1 MLRGRMTSLP
11 ICIRGLIQLTVL
23 SWIVAGAP
31 AAATTPAANRPNVV
45 VLFVDDLGWSEV
57 GFQGSLFATPH
68 IDALA
73 RSGMVFSRAYAAA
86 PACSPSRSG
95 MLTGRH
101 PAELGVV
108 RHLPAR
114 VPRGQEFHLW
124 PQDPAGMPS
133 RNGLPAGALTYGHAL
148 QRQGYHTAF
157 HGKWHL
163 GEEGRFPMHFGFH
176 EQVGTTD
183 RGSPASYLAP
193 FWPDPVYQD
202 AKRGDYLTDR
212 QTDDAVAFIQAN
224 RARRFLLNLFY
235 YAVHTPKIGRPDH
248 VAAAKAQGLTG
259 VAAEYHAMM
268 RSLDDSVGRIVG
280 ALAAAGL
287 RENTVIVFTSDQGSW
302 FARPP
307 LRGSKEAGTALFE
320 GGARVP
326 FVVSWPAKVRAGSRC
341 EHPISLTDVSPT
353 LVEIA
358 GGRVADYPRLDGHSL
373 LPVLLGRGPV
383 ARERVVLYR
392 SYDPQY
398 AAVVEGP
405 WKLIA
410 HRDGHHELYHVLN
423 DISEQD
429 DRAAAEGAIARR
441 LAGHL
446 AAWEKSLGLTLA
458 PGARFPADWVPAS
471 GGTKAA
477 R

>member
-1 MLRGRMTSLP
+1 MSSLLL
-11 ICIRGLIQLTVL
+11 CLRGLIRLTVF
-23 SWIVAGAP
+23 SAVVTGAP
-31 AAATTPAANRPNVV
+31 VSGVASVLSAGQPNVV

-57 GFQGSLFATPH
+57 GFQGSLFATPQ

-114 VPRGQEFHLW
+114 VVRGEEFHQW

-163 GEEGRFPMHFGFH
+163 GDGERFPSHFGFH

-202 AKRGDYLTDR
+202 AKRGEYLTDR
-212 QTDDAVAFIQAN
+212 QTDDAVAFIRAN
-224 RARRFLLNLFY
+224 ASRRFLLNLFY

-280 ALAAAGL
+280 ALEAARL

-302 FARPP
+302 FERPP

-326 FVVSWPAKVRAGSRC
+326 FVVSWPARVRAGSRC
-341 EHPISLTDVSPT
+341 EQPISLTDVFPT

-358 GGRVADYPRLDGHSL
+358 GGRGADYARLDGHSL

-383 ARERVVLYR
+383 ARERLVMYR

-423 DISEQD
+423 DISERH
-429 DRAAAEGAIARR
+429 DRAAAEGALARR

-458 PGARFPADWVPAS
+458 PGARFAPDWVPAS
-471 GGTKAA
+471 GGAA